1 MVLMLFV
8 CEPAMFPPLKSPLTS
23 FDADEIAK
31 LVSFACWSVMASPI
45 WLFAV
50 PPNAARMAAAV
61 VVVVVP

>member
-1 MVLMLFV
+1 
-8 CEPAMFPPLKSPLTS
+8 MFPPLKSPLTS